1 MAKIA
6 IIGTGY
12 VGLAS
17 AVGFAQLGHD
27 VVGIDID
34 ETKVQKLTS
43 GKSPIFEKDIEKF
56 LAKSLKK
63 KKITFS
69 TDYKKISK
77 AKFVF
82 LCLPTPQLDDGSADT
97 SFILESSKLLS
108 KHISDS
114 ATLVIKSTVPVNTWK
129 AVKQLLNRKDVS
141 IVSNPEFL
149 REGTALEDFFK
160 PDRIVVGCEFE
171 KKAKEVANLYKAKNA
186 KVVFTDNTS
195 AEIIKYASNSF
206 LAIKLSFVNEI
217 AAYAESTD
225 ANALEVLHA
234 MGLDKRIGKEFL
246 KPGPGWGGMCFPKDV
261 SALKESAREKNVPIP
276 LLDAALESNLKAHAR
291 IVKKISDALGGSLKD
306 KNVAVW
312 GLAFK
317 ANTDDI
323 RETPAIDTAV
333 ELHKAGAKVR
343 FHDPQAADH
352 FEKLMTSMGVPTD
365 QFENKYDAL
374 NGADGLIV
382 LTEWKQYRA
391 PDFEEI
397 KSRLKLPVIFDGRN
411 LYNTK
416 KVLEQ
421 GFQYYAIGKAI

>member
-34 ETKVQKLTS
+34 ESKVQKLTL

-56 LAKSLKK
+56 LSKSLKK

-82 LCLPTPQLDDGSADT
+82 LCLPTPQLDNGSADT
-97 SFILESSKLLS
+97 SYILESSKLLS
-108 KHISDS
+108 KHICDS

-129 AVKQLLNRKDVS
+129 AVKQVLNRKDVS

-160 PDRIVVGCEFE
+160 PDRIVVGCEVE

-306 KNVAVW
+306 KTVAVW

-317 ANTDDI
+317 ANTDDT
-323 RETPAIDTAV
+323 RFSPAISVV
-333 ELHKAGAKVR
+333 EILIAQGAKVTA
-343 FHDPQAADH
+343 FDPVVKQVKSLAIDVKS
-352 FEKLMTSMGVPTD
+352 EIVQSV
-365 QFENKYDAL
+365 ENVDA
-374 NGADGLIV
+374 IVV
-382 LTEWKQYRA
+382 LTEWQEFKS
-391 PDFEEI
+391 I
-397 KSRLKLPVIFDGRN
+397 KPEV
-411 LYNTK
+411 
-416 KVLEQ
+416 
-421 GFQYYAIGKAI
+421 IGKAVKQKIVIDSRNLLDKSKWEKQGFRFIGNGYN

>member
-34 ETKVQKLTS
+34 ETKIQKLTS

-56 LAKSLKK
+56 LSKSLKK
-63 KKITFS
+63 KNITFS

-97 SFILESSKLLS
+97 SYILESSKLLS
-108 KHISDS
+108 KHLGDS
-114 ATLVIKSTVPVNTWK
+114 ATLVIKSTVPVNTWQ
-129 AVKQLLNRKDVS
+129 AVKQVLNRKDVS

-160 PDRIVVGCEFE
+160 PDRIVVGCEVE

-186 KVVFTDNTS
+186 KVVFTNNTS

-291 IVKKISDALGGSLKD
+291 IVKKISDALGGSLKN
-306 KNVAVW
+306 KTVAVW

-317 ANTDDI
+317 ANTDDT
-323 RETPAIDTAV
+323 RFSPAISVV
-333 ELHKAGAKVR
+333 EILIAQGAKVTA
-343 FHDPQAADH
+343 FDPVVKQVKSLAIDVKS
-352 FEKLMTSMGVPTD
+352 EIVQSV
-365 QFENKYDAL
+365 ENVDA
-374 NGADGLIV
+374 IVV
-382 LTEWKQYRA
+382 LTEWQEFKS
-391 PDFEEI
+391 I
-397 KSRLKLPVIFDGRN
+397 KPEV
-411 LYNTK
+411 
-416 KVLEQ
+416 
-421 GFQYYAIGKAI
+421 IGKAVKQKIVIDSRNLLDKSKWEKQGFRFIGNGYN

>member
-34 ETKVQKLTS
+34 ETKVQKLTK
-43 GKSPIFEKDIEKF
+43 GKSPIFEKDIEKL

-97 SFILESSKLLS
+97 SYILESAKLLS
-108 KHISDS
+108 KHLSDS

-129 AVKQLLNRKDVS
+129 EVEKVLNRKDVS

-160 PDRIVVGCEFE
+160 PDRIVVGCEAE
-171 KKAKEVANLYKAKNA
+171 KKAKEVANLYKAKNT

-291 IVKKISDALGGSLKD
+291 IVKKIGDALGGSLKD

-317 ANTDDI
+317 ANTDDT
-323 RETPAIDTAV
+323 RFSPAISVV
-333 ELHKAGAKVR
+333 ELLIAQGAKVTA
-343 FHDPQAADH
+343 FDPVVKQVKGLAIDVKS
-352 FEKLMTSMGVPTD
+352 EIVQSV
-365 QFENKYDAL
+365 ENVDA
-374 NGADGLIV
+374 IVV
-382 LTEWKQYRA
+382 LTEWQEFKSIKPELIGRAVKQKIII
-391 PDFEEI
+391 D
-397 KSRLKLPVIFDGRN
+397 SRN
-411 LYNTK
+411 LLDK
-416 KVLEQ
+416 SKWEKQ
-421 GFQYYAIGKAI
+421 GFRFIGNGYN

>member
-34 ETKVQKLTS
+34 ETKVQKLTT

-56 LAKSLKK
+56 LVKSLKK
-63 KKITFS
+63 EKISFS

-129 AVKQLLNRKDVS
+129 AVKQVLNRKDVS

-160 PDRIVVGCEFE
+160 PDRIVVGCEVE

-317 ANTDDI
+317 ANTDDT
-323 RETPAIDTAV
+323 RFSPAISVV
-333 ELHKAGAKVR
+333 ELLIAAGAKVTA
-343 FHDPQAADH
+343 FDPVVKQVKGLAIDVKS
-352 FEKLMTSMGVPTD
+352 EIIQSV
-365 QFENKYDAL
+365 ENVDAVV
-374 NGADGLIV
+374 V
-382 LTEWKQYRA
+382 LTEWQEFKS
-391 PDFEEI
+391 I
-397 KSRLKLPVIFDGRN
+397 KPEV
-411 LYNTK
+411 
-416 KVLEQ
+416 
-421 GFQYYAIGKAI
+421 IGKAVKQKIVIDSRNLLDKSKWEKQGFRFIGNGYN

>member
-12 VGLAS
+12 VGLSS
-17 AVGFAQLGHD
+17 AVGFAHLGHD

-34 ETKVQKLTS
+34 ESKVEKLTS
-43 GKSPIFEKDIEKF
+43 GKSPIFEKNIDKF
-56 LAKSLKK
+56 LSKSLKK
-63 KKITFS
+63 KKIVFS
-69 TDYKKISK
+69 TDYKKISNS
-77 AKFVF
+77 KFVF

-97 SFILESSKLLS
+97 SYILEASKLLS
-108 KHISDS
+108 KHLKDS

-129 AVKQLLNRKDVS
+129 KVKEVLNRSDIS

-149 REGTALEDFFK
+149 REGTALDDFFK
-160 PDRIVVGCEFE
+160 PDRIVVGGEDS
-171 KKAKEVANLYKAKNA
+171 KKANEVAKLYKAKNA

-276 LLDAALESNLKAHAR
+276 LLDAALESNLKAHMR
-291 IVKKISDALGGSLKD
+291 IVKKISDALDGSLKG

-317 ANTDDI
+317 ANTDDT
-323 RETPAIDTAV
+323 RFSPAISV
-333 ELHKAGAKVR
+333 IELLLAAGAKVTA
-343 FHDPQAADH
+343 FDPVVKQVKDLAIDVKT
-352 FEKLMTSMGVPTD
+352 EIIQSV
-365 QFENKYDAL
+365 ENADAL
-374 NGADGLIV
+374 VV
-382 LTEWKQYRA
+382 LTEWQEFKS
-391 PDFEEI
+391 I
-397 KSRLKLPVIFDGRN
+397 KPEL
-411 LYNTK
+411 
-416 KVLEQ
+416 
-421 GFQYYAIGKAI
+421 IGKAIKQKIVVDSRNLLDKSKWEKSGFRFIGNGYN

>member
-34 ETKVQKLTS
+34 ETKVQKLTA

-56 LAKSLKK
+56 IVKSLKK
-63 KKITFS
+63 KNISFS

-97 SFILESSKLLS
+97 SYILESSKLLS
-108 KHISDS
+108 KHFSDS

-129 AVKQLLNRKDVS
+129 AVKQVLNRKDIS

-160 PDRIVVGCEFE
+160 PDRIVVGCEVE

-195 AEIIKYASNSF
+195 AEITKYASNSF

-246 KPGPGWGGMCFPKDV
+246 KPGPGWGGMCFPKDI

-317 ANTDDI
+317 ANTDDT
-323 RETPAIDTAV
+323 RFSPAISVV
-333 ELHKAGAKVR
+333 ELLIAAGANVTAFDPVVKQVKGLAIDVR
-343 FHDPQAADH
+343 SEIVQ
-352 FEKLMTSMGVPTD
+352 SV
-365 QFENKYDAL
+365 ENVDA
-374 NGADGLIV
+374 IVV
-382 LTEWKQYRA
+382 LTEWQEFKSIKPEVIGKVVKQKIII
-391 PDFEEI
+391 D
-397 KSRLKLPVIFDGRN
+397 SRN
-411 LYNTK
+411 LLDK
-416 KVLEQ
+416 SKWEKQ
-421 GFQYYAIGKAI
+421 GFRFIGNGYN

>member
-56 LAKSLKK
+56 IVKSLKK
-63 KKITFS
+63 KNISFS

-108 KHISDS
+108 KHLSDS

-129 AVKQLLNRKDVS
+129 AVKQVLNRKDVS

-306 KNVAVW
+306 KKVAVW

-317 ANTDDI
+317 ANTDDT
-323 RETPAIDTAV
+323 RFSPAISVV
-333 ELHKAGAKVR
+333 ELLIAAGAKVTA
-343 FHDPQAADH
+343 FDPVVKQVKGLAIDVKS
-352 FEKLMTSMGVPTD
+352 EIVQSV
-365 QFENKYDAL
+365 ENVDAVV
-374 NGADGLIV
+374 V
-382 LTEWKQYRA
+382 LTEWQEFKS
-391 PDFEEI
+391 I
-397 KSRLKLPVIFDGRN
+397 KPEV
-411 LYNTK
+411 
-416 KVLEQ
+416 
-421 GFQYYAIGKAI
+421 IGKAVKQKIIVDSRNLLDKSKWEKQGFRFIGNGYN